1 MKLVYHP
8 NKVLETRCDEIDLEN
23 LQFNPKELKEEAV
36 DFMRSHNGIGMS
48 CNQVGITDA
57 RWFVMQTMDKTQSI
71 LCMNPTILQHTAE
84 TNVVE
89 EGCMSFPNLWMKI
102 KRPREIL
109 VHFFDEDCVEQVF
122 KMDDVN
128 SRIYQHELDHTLGI
142 TFKDRVTNAK
152 WDLASRKANKI
163 NKRLADA

>member
-1 MKLVYHP
+1 
-8 NKVLETRCDEIDLEN
+8 
-23 LQFNPKELKEEAV
+23 
-36 DFMRSHNGIGMS
+36 
-48 CNQVGITDA
+48 
-57 RWFVMQTMDKTQSI
+57 MQTMDKTQSI

-84 TNVVE
+84 TNAVE
-89 EGCMSFPNLWMKI
+89 EGCMSFPNVWMKI

-142 TFKDRVTNAK
+142 TFKDRVSNAK

>member
-36 DFMRSHNGIGMS
+36 DYMRSHNGIGMS

-71 LCMNPTILQHTAE
+71 LCMNPTILQIGRAH
-84 TNVVE
+84 V
-89 EGCMSFPNLWMKI
+89 
-102 KRPREIL
+102 
-109 VHFFDEDCVEQVF
+109 
-122 KMDDVN
+122 
-128 SRIYQHELDHTLGI
+128 
-142 TFKDRVTNAK
+142 
-152 WDLASRKANKI
+152 
-163 NKRLADA
+163 

>member
-1 MKLVYHP
+1 
-8 NKVLETRCDEIDLEN
+8 
-23 LQFNPKELKEEAV
+23 
-36 DFMRSHNGIGMS
+36 
-48 CNQVGITDA
+48 
-57 RWFVMQTMDKTQSI
+57 
-71 LCMNPTILQHTAE
+71 MNPTILQHTAE